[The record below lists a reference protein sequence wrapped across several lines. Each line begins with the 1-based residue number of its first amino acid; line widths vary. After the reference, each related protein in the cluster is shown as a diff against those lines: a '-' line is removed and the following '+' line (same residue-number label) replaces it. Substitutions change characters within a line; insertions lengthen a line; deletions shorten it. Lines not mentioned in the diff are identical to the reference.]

1 MDETIDELVKNVK
14 GMNTIS
20 YQLGYINKAVKDYF
34 NQKICVYENK
44 KDFDALNCCRED
56 FKKIFEFQKKYDNKD

>member
-14 GMNTIS
+14 GMNTIA
-20 YQLGYINKAVKDYF
+20 YQLGYFNKAVKDYF
-34 NQKICVYENK
+34 NQKICGYENN

-56 FKKIFEFQKKYDNKD
+56 FKKIFEYQQRYDK